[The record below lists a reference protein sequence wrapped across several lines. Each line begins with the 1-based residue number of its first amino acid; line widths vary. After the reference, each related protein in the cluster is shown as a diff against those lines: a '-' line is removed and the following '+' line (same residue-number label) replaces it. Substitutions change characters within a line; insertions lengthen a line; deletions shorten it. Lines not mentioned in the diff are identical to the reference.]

1 MTENKLA
8 LILAFF
14 ISLFVMSVF
23 LDGMVSADPL
33 VEKINSVR
41 SPDHQLYI
49 DKKLNKMAWER
60 CVKTKSW
67 DHSLFLNVYS
77 PKMKKLYQYQ
87 DENLALGQ
95 TTDQEVFEAWAASP
109 GHRAN
114 MYGYSSRLYEEV
126 GVGRCVYQNQKLTV
140 LLIGGF

>member
-33 VEKINSVR
+33 VDKINSVR
-41 SPDHQLYI
+41 SADHQLYPN
-49 DKKLNKMAWER
+49 KKLQKMAQER
-60 CVKTKSW
+60 CVKMVSW
-67 DHSLFLNVYS
+67 DHALFFSVFS
-77 PKMKKLYQYQ
+77 PRLQKLYTYQ

-95 TTDQEVFEAWAASP
+95 TTDQQVFEAWSASP
-109 GHRAN
+109 GHKAN
-114 MYGYSSRLYEEV
+114 MYGYPNRLYEEV
-126 GVGRCVYQNQKLTV
+126 GVGRCVFQKQKLTV